1 MTQIWAHRGA
11 SAYAPENTLPAF
23 ALAEELGAD
32 GIELDVQLSADGE
45 VVVIHDETLDRTTD
59 AGGRIAELSLA
70 EIRRADA
77 SGGAGE
83 RTPVPT
89 LAEVLA
95 AVRPGRMVVNVE
107 LKNLTEFYPGLERA
121 ALDVIAA
128 SGMADRVI
136 VSSFNH
142 WSLKTVQQLAPAMR
156 VGLLLSDGIYLP
168 WEYAADFG
176 AAAIHPH
183 WGFLRVPGLVDY
195 AHAAGVAV
203 HAWTVNA
210 EADLVA
216 VIGAG
221 VDAVITNH
229 PDVGLAVLRSLSR

>member
-23 ALAEELGAD
+23 ALAERMGAD
-32 GIELDVQLSADGE
+32 GIELDVQLTADGE

-59 AGGRIAELSLA
+59 RSGPVAELSLA

-77 SGGAGE
+77 GGGSGEFEGT
-83 RTPVPT
+83 RVPT
-89 LAEVLA
+89 LAEVFA
-95 AVRPGRMVVNVE
+95 QVRPGRMVVNVE
-107 LKNLTEFYPGLERA
+107 LKNLLEFYPGLERA
-121 ALDVIAA
+121 VLDVIEA

-142 WSLKTVQQLAPAMR
+142 WSLKTVQQLAPATP

-168 WEYAADFG
+168 WEYAVDFG

-195 AHAAGVAV
+195 AHAAGIDV
-203 HAWTVNA
+203 HVWTVNA
-210 EADLVA
+210 RAD
-216 VIGAG
+216 IGAAIRAG

-229 PDVGLAVLRSLSR
+229 PDVGIDVLQG

>member
-23 ALAEELGAD
+23 ELAAEMGAD
-32 GIELDVQLSADGE
+32 GIELDVQLTADGE

-59 AGGRIAELSLA
+59 ATGRVGELTLA

-77 SGGAGE
+77 SNGLAGFGGT
-83 RTPVPT
+83 RVPT
-89 LAEVLA
+89 LAEVLEV
-95 AVRPGRMVVNVE
+95 VRRGRMVVNVE

-128 SGMADRVI
+128 SGMAERVI

-142 WSLKTVQQLAPAMR
+142 WSLKTVQHLAPAMK
-156 VGLLLSDGIYLP
+156 VGVLLSDGIYLP

-203 HAWTVNA
+203 HVWTVNA
-210 EADLVA
+210 ETDLA
-216 VIGAG
+216 AAISAG

-229 PDVGLAVLRSLSR
+229 PDVGLNHTA